1 MHQGWALGV
10 AFMILCSLVGSVTSE
25 EKKPTNAIR
34 VVEATYGGN
43 CTGVAKGNVTRF
55 VASICDGTDLCNYR
69 VYYKNMGGDPAP
81 GCKKA
86 FRANYVCGKNR
97 KPETCDLEAE
107 AGMGGDDG
115 EANLFCLLHCMAEG
129 SRERRKAKPK
139 EEGTRRA
146 VDRPP
151 LTAPAA
157 TPNTNHHHHHGN
169 GGEPPRRRTG

>member
-10 AFMILCSLVGSVTSE
+10 AFMILCSSVGSVTSE

-43 CTGVAKGNVTRF
+43 CTGVAKGNVTKF
-55 VASICDGTDLCNYR
+55 VASICDGTDLCSYR

-115 EANLFCLLHCMAEG
+115 EANHFCFLHCLTEG

-146 VDRPP
+146 VDRPSR
-151 LTAPAA
+151 TAPAA
-157 TPNTNHHHHHGN
+157 TSNT
-169 GGEPPRRRTG
+169 PSPSSPWQWR